1 MGQLP
6 KKQGRRKHSAAPPQV
21 HEPALQPSAVDPH
34 SFPHLPQ
41 FARSAFVLRHV
52 PLQHSS
58 EPAQVRPHAPQFAA
72 VSVRVQAPP
81 QQVSDPTQARALAPM
96 PHKHCAPLQVVP
108 AGQLTV
114 HATAQEPAV
123 HARPVGQTMPHMPQ
137 FAALVCV
144 STQVVP
150 QQAEAPVHIPA
161 PQRQTPPTQVDP
173 FVHAGVH
180 AAGASLPTSRVGGP
194 ESRPPASM
202 PASVIAV
209 TRASARANTSRLST
223 SPVAHAENATG
234 RLSERIRARAKRMET
249 S

>member
-1 MGQLP
+1 M
-6 KKQGRRKHSAAPPQV
+6 KQAGAPPHV
-21 HEPALQPSAVDPH
+21 HAPALQPSAVSPQALPH
-34 SFPHLPQ
+34 RPQ
-41 FARSAFVLRHV
+41 LAGSALVLRHV

-58 EPAQVRPHAPQFAA
+58 EPAQVRPQAPQLAA

-81 QQVSDPTQARALAPM
+81 QQVSDAPQARALGPV

-144 STQVVP
+144 STQAVP
-150 QQAEAPVHIPA
+150 QHVEEPVHMPA
-161 PQRQTPPTQVDP
+161 PQRQTPATQVDP

-180 AAGASLPTSRVGGP
+180 AAGASLPASRAGGP
-194 ESRPPASM
+194 ESRPPPSM
-202 PASVIAV
+202 PASLS
-209 TRASARANTSRLST
+209 TGMRASGRANASRLST
-223 SPVAHAENATG
+223 SPVAQAENAIG
-234 RLSERIRARAKRMET
+234 RLSERVRARAKRMVT